1 MKKSFEEY
9 GDEKLYYLLCEE
21 NENSDRAFAELYARH
36 SSRVFAY
43 CRRFLGNKEEAQD
56 VFQET
61 FIRFHQSSSKDRVMT
76 NVPAYILR
84 IARNLC
90 VNSKR
95 KEKSHLTF
103 EDYMVGDDDESKSD
117 KDELLELVKTALEVL
132 PDKYKE
138 MFILREYDGMSYA
151 EIGEIT
157 DESVSTVK
165 VRIYRA
171 KQKIR
176 EVLSPYIN
184 ELEKFNK

>member
-9 GDEKLYYLLCEE
+9 KDEKLYSLLCK
-21 NENSDRAFAELYARH
+21 NKVNSDKAFAELYARH

-43 CRRFLGNKEEAQD
+43 CRRFMGNKEEAQD
-56 VFQET
+56 IFQET
-61 FIRFHQSSSKDRVMT
+61 FIRFHQSSSPDRVMT
-76 NVPAYILR
+76 NVPAFLLR

-95 KEKSHLTF
+95 KEKSHLTY
-103 EDYMVGDDDESKSD
+103 EDYMVGSNDEHKTDS
-117 KDELLELVKTALEVL
+117 DELLELVKTALEVL

-157 DESVSTVK
+157 GESISIVK

-184 ELEKFNK
+184 EMEKFKK